1 MLYYLVL
8 CVLFVF
14 VSFYARGHI
23 GELYPFIYNP
33 LGPLYFYI
41 VEFELK

>member
-1 MLYYLVL
+1 MFYYLAL

-14 VSFYARGHI
+14 VSFYTHGNI

-33 LGPLYFYI
+33 LGSYI